1 LGDILAQHLL
11 SLLCNIQHVTQ
22 CSAIGT
28 LYSTCPQTGKT
39 LDSCSS
45 RSIMPATD
53 VIDQFGRPLKDLR
66 ISVTDRCNF
75 RCRYCMPRE
84 RFNEDHAF
92 LPKRAFLSFEEIEK
106 VVRSC
111 MSLGLQKVRI
121 TGGEPLLR
129 KNLPE
134 LIEKLS
140 KLDIDIALTTN
151 ASLLKKNAQALR
163 LAGLNRVTVSLD
175 ALDPDLH
182 KKMSDSNI
190 PVDSILEGIDEAVR
204 VGLFPVKINCVV
216 QKGVNEEEVSK
227 LVRYFRGTGI
237 IVRFIEYMDVG
248 RTNGWQLGQVVPT
261 ENVLRHLQEEF
272 DLVPV
277 EPTNDSDVAVK
288 WAHSDGSGEI
298 GFISSVSSPFCG
310 DCVRARLSADG
321 RLVTCL
327 FASGGHDIR
336 ALIHNGADEEALQK
350 AIAAIWTRRK
360 DRYSEIRSEDTAALP
375 RIEMSYIGG

>member
-1 LGDILAQHLL
+1 
-11 SLLCNIQHVTQ
+11 
-22 CSAIGT
+22 
-28 LYSTCPQTGKT
+28 
-39 LDSCSS
+39 
-45 RSIMPATD
+45 
-53 VIDQFGRPLKDLR
+53 
-66 ISVTDRCNF
+66 
-75 RCRYCMPRE
+75 MPRE

-106 VVRSC
+106 VVRSS
-111 MSLGLQKVRI
+111 MSLGLEKVRI

-151 ASLLKKNAQALR
+151 ASLLKKNAKALHA
-163 LAGLNRVTVSLD
+163 AGLNRVTVSLD

-190 PVDSILEGIDEAVR
+190 PVESILEGINEAVR
-204 VGLFPVKINCVV
+204 VGLSPVKINCVV
-216 QKGVNEEEVSK
+216 QKGINEEEVSK
-227 LVRYFRGTGI
+227 LVSHFRGTGI

-248 RTNGWQLGQVVPT
+248 RTNGWQLGHVVPT
-261 ENVLRHLQEEF
+261 ENILSHLQNEF

-277 EPTNDSDVAVK
+277 KSTNNSDVAVR

-298 GFISSVSSPFCG
+298 GFISSVTAPFCG

-336 ALIHNGADEEALQK
+336 ALIHNGTDEIGLQK
-350 AIAAIWTRRK
+350 AIAAIWNRRK
-360 DRYSEIRSEDTAALP
+360 DRYSEMRSEETAALP

>member
-1 LGDILAQHLL
+1 MGA
-11 SLLCNIQHVTQ
+11 
-22 CSAIGT
+22 

-39 LDSCSS
+39 LDSCSL
-45 RSIMPATD
+45 RHIMSVTD
-53 VIDQFGRPLKDLR
+53 VNDEFGRPLKDLR

-84 RFNEDHAF
+84 RFNEDHTF
-92 LPKRAFLSFEEIEK
+92 LPKRAFLSFDEIEK
-106 VVRSC
+106 VVRSSI
-111 MSLGLQKVRI
+111 SLGLEKVRI

-134 LIEKLS
+134 LIAKLS
-140 KLDIDIALTTN
+140 KLGIDIALTTN
-151 ASLLKKNAQALR
+151 ASLLKKNAKALR
-163 LAGLNRVTVSLD
+163 LAGLNRVTISLD
-175 ALDPDLH
+175 ALDPELH
-182 KKMSDSNI
+182 KQMSDSNI
-190 PVDSILEGIDEAVR
+190 SVDSILEGIDEAVR
-204 VGLFPVKINCVV
+204 VGLSPVKINCVV
-216 QKGVNEEEVSK
+216 QKGVNEGEVSK
-227 LVRYFRGTGI
+227 LVHYFRGTGI
-237 IVRFIEYMDVG
+237 VVRFIEYMDVG
-248 RTNGWQLGQVVPT
+248 RTNGWQLGQVVPS
-261 ENVLRHLQEEF
+261 ENVLNHLQKEF

-277 EPTNDSDVAVK
+277 EPTNNSDVAVR

-298 GFISSVSSPFCG
+298 GFISSVTSPFCG

-336 ALIHNGADEEALQK
+336 ALIHNGADEEILQK

-360 DRYSEIRSEDTAALP
+360 DRYSAIRSEDTAALP